1 MEGRQP
7 PSRRTPTGT
16 DQSKGGQS
24 NRGVRRDLAEDD
36 VARRHHARGR
46 VLQEPAS
53 VGTLIGPVPRA
64 LLRPAARHAQCGL
77 ARFTLHAFA
86 LRGLVS
92 L

>member
-1 MEGRQP
+1 V
-7 PSRRTPTGT
+7 RT
-16 DQSKGGQS
+16 
-24 NRGVRRDLAEDD
+24 VRRDFPEDY
-36 VARRHHARGR
+36 VAKRHHAWGR

-53 VGTLIGPVPRA
+53 VGTLISPVPRA
-64 LLRPAARHAQCGL
+64 LLRPVARHAQCGL